1 MTKNKWLF
9 VVSTLLLYVMK
20 FYILGFRGEFFA
32 TQNAFVSLSASG
44 VNLGSLEFS
53 KLGFPFISNIL
64 KATLHSEFPY
74 YFPYYFFPLVVE

>member
-9 VVSTLLLYVMK
+9 VVSTLRLYVMK

-32 TQNAFVSLSASG
+32 TRNAFVSLSASG

-53 KLGFPFISNIL
+53 KLRFSFI
-64 KATLHSEFPY
+64 
-74 YFPYYFFPLVVE
+74 

>member
-9 VVSTLLLYVMK
+9 VVSTLRLYVMK
-20 FYILGFRGEFFA
+20 FYILGFRGELFA
-32 TQNAFVSLSASG
+32 TRNASVSLSASG

-74 YFPYYFFPLVVE
+74 YFHYFFFPLEVE